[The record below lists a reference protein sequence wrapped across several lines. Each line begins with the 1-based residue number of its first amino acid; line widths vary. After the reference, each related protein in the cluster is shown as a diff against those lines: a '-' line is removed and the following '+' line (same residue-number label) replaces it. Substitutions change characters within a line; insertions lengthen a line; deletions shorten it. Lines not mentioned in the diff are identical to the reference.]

1 MVNDPVGQYFA
12 FDQDGGSL
20 GQLSTLV
27 HRGCYSVWG
36 NVKDAILDPNVKN
49 LFQSI
54 NGMQFYHYTKIYKEL
69 NNMVNKAMTHL
80 GPLDIKRALQSYK
93 EFEGVSTLIDVGGG
107 VGETLKLIVSQYH
120 SIKGVN
126 FDLPQVVR
134 DLPPH
139 PDRHVEGDMFE
150 SVPTGDAIFLK
161 FVCHNWPDEE
171 CVKFLSNCHKA
182 LPKHGRVI
190 IFDYVSPEVPNSSKI
205 SKHTNNI
212 DNLMFFVTTG
222 KERSEEEFKN
232 LCMRS
237 GFSKFHV
244 AAKDDVSEMSG
255 VIEFYK

>member
-1 MVNDPVGQYFA
+1 MPLC
-12 FDQDGGSL
+12 SC
-20 GQLSTLV
+20 
-27 HRGCYSVWG
+27 RG

-139 PDRHVEGDMFE
+139 PGIMHVGGDMFE
-150 SVPTGDAIFLK
+150 SVPTGDAILLK
-161 FVCHNWPDEE
+161 LVCHNWSDEE
-171 CVKFLSNCHKA
+171 CVKFLRNCHKA
-182 LPKHGRVI
+182 LPKHGKVI
-190 IFDYVSPEVPNSSKI
+190 VLDYVIPEVPNSSKI
-205 SKHTNNI
+205 SKHTCVV
-212 DNLMFFVTTG
+212 DNLMFLVTTG
-222 KERSEEEFKN
+222 KERSEEEFKS
-232 LCMRS
+232 LCKRS

-244 AAKDDVSEMSG
+244 ACNDDVSAIIG
-255 VIEFYK
+255 VMEFYK